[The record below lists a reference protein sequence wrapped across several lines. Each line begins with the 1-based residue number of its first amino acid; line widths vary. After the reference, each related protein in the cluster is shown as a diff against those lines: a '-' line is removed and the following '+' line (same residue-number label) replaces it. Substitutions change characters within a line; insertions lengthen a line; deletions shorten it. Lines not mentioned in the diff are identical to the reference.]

1 MLDNSLHNMKIRPT
15 TNYHGA
21 SGTVSTLVESALQI
35 HPFLTNKANFR
46 KSQMNVSTVITMNY
60 EQRTMNDELKNKP
73 NTNPIQS
80 QYKANTNP
88 IQTQYKANSNPTC
101 RGVASGEAGTNP
113 ILHSPRP
120 NPSRKYVAG
129 FLRVF
134 YAVLTVFGSPDKE

>member
-88 IQTQYKANSNPTC
+88 IQTQFEANTKPIQTQ
-101 RGVASGEAGTNP
+101 TNP
-113 ILHSPRP
+113 ILQSPRP